1 MFFEEQKERNSLLL
15 LLLLIGRF
23 YAATGP
29 PPGEKRVAGPPSDAG
44 IRASFGSVSP
54 RLLSTVDAGEG
65 SRRSRG
71 GRRAAT
77 GMQGEE

>member
-1 MFFEEQKERNSLLL
+1 MASSH
-15 LLLLIGRF
+15 
-23 YAATGP
+23 AA
-29 PPGEKRVAGPPSDAG
+29 VPPSDAW

-71 GRRAAT
+71 GRRAAAEME
-77 GMQGEE
+77 GGGVSE